1 MQSTCCCRNDFDKAC
16 YSNRQPVSEVHASLV
31 LEAWQW
37 HEFYAMLWFVVQLEM
52 LADDETLH
60 AYSGLPPWQKGH
72 WFNFYKVYSNSLT
85 QWNVA
90 NRKFQLVSNEKLESK
105 RQKSGHAV
113 TRIRTWVVTATT
125 WSTNHYTIT
134 ARNPAA
140 LAAIFKHNYDAGKQ
154 CLEKPFF
161 CLIFSTTVLVC
172 FF

>member
-1 MQSTCCCRNDFDKAC
+1 MNNLITDTLMQSTCCCRNSWQTVLFLHQRWTTFLI
-16 YSNRQPVSEVHASLV
+16 YPSLFRKYMP
-31 LEAWQW
+31 LWYWKQSMSS
-37 HEFYAMLWFVVQLEM
+37 MLWFVVRQEMWLM

-72 WFNFYKVYSNSLT
+72 WFNYYKVYSNSLT

-105 RQKSGHAV
+105 RQKSGLAV

-140 LAAIFKHNYDAGKQ
+140 LAAIFKH
-154 CLEKPFF
+154 
-161 CLIFSTTVLVC
+161 
-172 FF
+172 